1 MTDWNETPSFD
12 TGTSGAGGSTAWRAP
27 EFKLAKDIRPRL
39 ENMGLVKGI
48 IDREQLSL
56 MYGLPSCGKT
66 FLALD
71 RDLSIAAGLPWFGHK
86 TRQGP
91 VVYLACEAGR
101 SIENRIWAWLR
112 EHGRERQDIK
122 FAVIT
127 SPVDLCHLSV
137 GDVDRVADTIRAKI
151 SWAELAL
158 LEIDTVSRAM
168 AGGDEN
174 GPADMGA
181 FVHAMDMFRGAFH
194 CHVSGV
200 HHISGKG
207 NGKGPRGH
215 SCLPAAMDT
224 EQEVARLGDSKI
236 SRMTVNK
243 RRDGVAGEQLHF
255 ELPQLVLGQD
265 EDGDDV
271 TTCIV
276 RATEQPAAGKGG
288 NASVRL
294 TDQDKIALQALI
306 KAIDH
311 MGVIPPASDHI
322 PTNKA
327 CIDYEQWRE
336 YAYNGGI
343 GGVSDKQDTRQR
355 AFKRCSDKLI
365 AEGIV
370 CRWQSLVWKP

>member
-1 MTDWNETPSFD
+1 MSWDDNPFRGASPTP
-12 TGTSGAGGSTAWRAP
+12 GGPTAWRDP
-27 EFKLAKDIRPRL
+27 EFKLARDIRPWL

-101 SIENRIWAWLR
+101 TIENRIWAWLQA
-112 EHGRERQDIK
+112 HQLDGQDIP

-127 SPVDLCHLSV
+127 SPIDLCHLSV
-137 GDVDRVADTIRAKI
+137 GDVDRVADTIRTRIA
-151 SWAELAL
+151 WAELAL
-158 LEIDTVSRAM
+158 LEIDTVSRAL

-207 NGKGPRGH
+207 TGRGGPRGH

-224 EQEVARLGDSKI
+224 EQEVTRLGDSKI
-236 SRMTVNK
+236 SRMTINK
-243 RRDGVAGEQLHF
+243 RRDGVAGEELYF
-255 ELPQLVLGQD
+255 ELPQIRLGQD

-271 TTCIV
+271 TTCIIKT
-276 RATEQPAAGKGG
+276 TEAPAADKGG
-288 NASVRL
+288 NSSIRL
-294 TDQDKIALQALI
+294 SDQDKIALRALTNALATEG
-306 KAIDH
+306 KL
-311 MGVIPPASDHI
+311 PPASNHI
-322 PTNKA
+322 PAHTT
-327 CIDYEQWRE
+327 CVLFEQWRD
-336 YAYNGGI
+336 YAYNSGI
-343 GGVSDKQDTRQR
+343 TGSGNPESRQK
-355 AFKRCSDKLI
+355 AFKRSSDRLI
-365 AEGIV
+365 ASERV
-370 CRWQSLVWKP
+370 CRWQALVWMP